1 MPTTG
6 SDCSRVRHQSP
17 KLPQWFYSFLKRI
30 RNQFCDVGKKTY
42 YSVPSMST
50 DHKMK
55 DELSPNKLMKTPLLK
70 KLEKASKKLR
80 KGLKEAEINIDGRY
94 CIEKSMEEI
103 QEIFNQ
109 IGFDQTTMMTV
120 RISSTAKLLI

>member
-1 MPTTG
+1 
-6 SDCSRVRHQSP
+6 
-17 KLPQWFYSFLKRI
+17 
-30 RNQFCDVGKKTY
+30 
-42 YSVPSMST
+42 
-50 DHKMK
+50 MK

-109 IGFDQTTMMTV
+109 IGFDQTTMMTP
-120 RISSTAKLLI
+120 RKSSTAKLLT